1 MGANLV
7 LHGRMQQLGFTQ
19 EELANRLNGALLE
32 ITGRPGEISART
44 VRNLLNGSSRR
55 PIGRTCA
62 ALERVFG
69 CPVADLGLSAP
80 SSMHRPREVPVRRR
94 DFIASTTGAAAAAV
108 SAPIGKQRRSVGMT
122 DVSRAAARVNLL
134 VETDDRRGGHTSLAT
149 AALEGRAEVLGLQQ
163 RNAGER
169 VRRALYALAAEYTTI
184 AAWSC
189 IDLHDLDAAQRYL
202 HESATFAGLSQDAAT
217 GMRVWINMAM
227 LAYQRQN
234 WPEQLAA
241 AQAASA
247 SPAARRDPLFG
258 SMGRARLALAH
269 SSLGDPRAA
278 KRALGAAEDI
288 LQRAVEADR
297 PRWTA
302 FYGPAEL
309 SHLAAVVLNRNG
321 ESAGAE
327 AMAHRALARIPTDFR
342 RNRALATCQ
351 LATAQLRQGDPD
363 QATRTASSVFTIM
376 DGAPLPGRMR
386 TLIGDFHRDL
396 LRLAP
401 STTYARD
408 WADRMRAEWSR
419 A

>member
-7 LHGRMQQLGFTQ
+7 LQRRLAQLDLTQ
-19 EELANRLNGALLE
+19 EELASRLNAALQE
-32 ITGRPGEISART
+32 ITGRPGDISSRT

-69 CPVADLGLSAP
+69 CPVTDLGFSAP
-80 SSMHRPREVPVRRR
+80 SSMQHPPEGPVRRR
-94 DFIASTTGAAAAAV
+94 DFIVSTTGTAAAAV
-108 SAPIGKQRRSVGMT
+108 PAVKQRRSVGMA
-122 DVSRAAARVNLL
+122 DVARAAVDMNRL
-134 VETDDRRGGHTSLAT
+134 VEADDRQGGHASLAT
-149 AALEGRAEVLGLQQ
+149 AALEARAKVLELQQ

-169 VRRALYALAAEYTTI
+169 VRRALYALAAEFTTI
-184 AAWSC
+184 AAWAC
-189 IDLHDLDAAQRYL
+189 IDLRDLGRARTYL
-202 HESATFAGLSQDAAT
+202 HESSTFAGLSQDPPT
-217 GMRVWINMAM
+217 GMRVWVNMAM
-227 LAYQRQN
+227 LAYQRKN
-234 WPEQLAA
+234 GPEQLAA

-247 SPAARRDPLFG
+247 SPAARRDPFFS
-258 SMGRARLALAH
+258 SMGRVRLALAH
-269 SSLGDPRAA
+269 SSMGDQRAA
-278 KRALGAAEDI
+278 RRALGAA
-288 LQRAVEADR
+288 QEALLKAAPNER

-309 SHLAAVVLNRNG
+309 NHLAAIVLNHNG
-321 ESAGAE
+321 QSAQAE
-327 AMAHRALARIPTDFR
+327 AMAHRALAKIPAEFQ

-351 LATAQLRQGDPD
+351 LALAQLHQGEPE
-363 QATRTASSVFTIM
+363 QATATAATVFTIM

-396 LRLAP
+396 FRLAP

-408 WADRMRAEWSR
+408 WADRMRDEWSR

>member
-1 MGANLV
+1 MGANLI
-7 LHGRMQQLGFTQ
+7 LQGRMDQLGLTQ
-19 EELANRLNGALLE
+19 EELAARLNAALQE
-32 ITGRPGEISART
+32 ITGRPGEISSRT

-69 CPVADLGLSAP
+69 CPVADLGFSAP
-80 SSMHRPREVPVRRR
+80 SSMQHPPEDPVRRR
-94 DFIASTTGAAAAAV
+94 NFMLSTTGTAVAAV
-108 SAPIGKQRRSVGMT
+108 PGVGQQRRSVGMT
-122 DVSRAAARVNLL
+122 DVARASAGMNQL
-134 VETDDRRGGHTSLAT
+134 VEADDRQGGHTSLVA
-149 AALEGRAEVLGLQQ
+149 AALDGRAKVLELQQ
-163 RNAGER
+163 RNASER
-169 VRRALYALAAEYTTI
+169 VRRALYALAAEFTTI

-189 IDLHDLDAAQRYL
+189 IDLRDLDAAQRHL
-202 HESATFAGLSQDAAT
+202 HESATFAGLSQDPPT

-241 AQAASA
+241 AQAAAA
-247 SPAARRDPLFG
+247 SQAARKDPFFG
-258 SMGRARLALAH
+258 SMGRVRLALAH
-269 SSLGDPRAA
+269 STLGDPRAA
-278 KRALGAAEDI
+278 QRALGTAQET
-288 LQRAVEADR
+288 LRKAVEDER

-309 SHLAAVVLNRNG
+309 NHLAAIILNGNG
-321 ESAGAE
+321 QSAKAE
-327 AMAHRALARIPTDFR
+327 AMAHRALAKIPAEFQ

-351 LATAQLRQGDPD
+351 LALAQLRQGEPE
-363 QATRTASSVFTIM
+363 QATNTAASIFTIM

-396 LRLAP
+396 FRLAP
-401 STTYARD
+401 STTYARN
-408 WADRMRAEWSR
+408 WADRMRDEWSR

>member
-1 MGANLV
+1 
-7 LHGRMQQLGFTQ
+7 
-19 EELANRLNGALLE
+19 
-32 ITGRPGEISART
+32 
-44 VRNLLNGSSRR
+44 
-55 PIGRTCA
+55 
-62 ALERVFG
+62 
-69 CPVADLGLSAP
+69 
-80 SSMHRPREVPVRRR
+80 VRRR
-94 DFIASTTGAAAAAV
+94 DFIASTTGAAAAV
-108 SAPIGKQRRSVGMT
+108 VPVGKQRRSVGMT
-122 DVSRAAARVNLL
+122 DVSRAAAGMNLL
-134 VETDDRRGGHTSLAT
+134 VERDDREGGHRTLAT
-149 AALEGRAEVLGLQQ
+149 AALAGRAEVLELQR

-169 VRRALYALAAEYTTI
+169 VRRALYALAAEYTTV

-189 IDLHDLDAAQRYL
+189 IDLHDLDTAQRYL
-202 HESATFAGLSQDAAT
+202 HESATFAGLSQDPAT

-227 LAYQRQN
+227 LAYQRKN

-241 AQAASA
+241 AQAANA

-258 SMGRARLALAH
+258 SMGRVRLALAH

-278 KRALGAAEDI
+278 KRALDAAQDT
-288 LQRAVEADR
+288 LQKATEAER

-309 SHLAAVVLNRNG
+309 SHLAAVILNRNG
-321 ESAGAE
+321 ESAEAE
-327 AMAHRALARIPTDFR
+327 AMAHRALAKIPAEFQ

-351 LATAQLRQGDPD
+351 LATAQLRQGDPE
-363 QATRTASSVFTIM
+363 QATKTASSVFTIM

-396 LRLAP
+396 FRLAP

-408 WADRMRAEWSR
+408 WADRMRDEWSR